1 MKRGPSTAHRV
12 LHVRTI
18 LFASVTAAVLGIGC
32 SHSATMFA
40 VPLGPGSPELAH
52 RDIQSPAHL
61 KTWINADH
69 ANPAPDW
76 SSVRPYLDFALVGQS
91 IRDVQLAQAIAASG
105 IGVVPYT
112 NPNHQAQDGKPH
124 FPDNQPQDFAHDC
137 QGARIYRIG
146 YGYPTPPPGPPPTP
160 TDYTTYLMD
169 PHSTHLAQSW
179 ADEVTGF
186 VTQTAVTP
194 AYVFED
200 TADSIRNMNAAPC
213 RYSPD
218 AWTAASI
225 GLDQNMIADAAAAGE
240 AVSILYNGLGT
251 SIHPNPSRTPQAIG
265 LNLVASGGMAEN
277 CYSRQPASTP
287 NNPDPPPEPAHGSQW
302 LATENIELDM
312 AAAQKMFVC
321 NANSGGHTTAEAQ
334 TVLRMYVIAS
344 VLLTYDPSTT
354 TLDEEFKPAS
364 GFEVFPESSIV
375 ALQPLAPAPL
385 DISGLDMGGVYARQY
400 ATCYV
405 RGKLIGP
412 CAAVV
417 NPSVSATYPFP
428 FSGTYTG
435 TLKIVGGGVLDAGA
449 KIKFVGGVP
458 GTIAPRSAA
467 IAFAPAPSPTP

>member
-1 MKRGPSTAHRV
+1 MQCGPSTAHRV

-18 LFASVTAAVLGIGC
+18 LFAIVTAAVLGVGC
-32 SHSATMFA
+32 SHSAPMFA
-40 VPLGPGSPELAH
+40 VPSGPGPAERVH
-52 RDIQSPAHL
+52 RDAQAPAHL
-61 KTWINADH
+61 LTWINADH

-91 IRDVQLAQAIAASG
+91 VRDVLLAQSLAAGG

-124 FPDNQPQDFAHDC
+124 FPDNLPQDFAHDC

-186 VTQTAVTP
+186 VAQTAVTP

-218 AWTAASI
+218 GWTAASVA
-225 GLDQNMIADAAAAGE
+225 LDQNMIADEAAAGGSV
-240 AVSILYNGLGT
+240 AIVYNGLGT
-251 SIHPNPSRTPQAIG
+251 SIHPNPSRTPQAFG
-265 LNLVASGGMAEN
+265 LNVVAAGGMAEN
-277 CYSRQPASTP
+277 CYSRQPASSP

-302 LATENIELDM
+302 LATENIELGM
-312 AAAQKMFVC
+312 AAAHKLFVC
-321 NANSGGHTTAEAQ
+321 NANSGGHTSAETQ
-334 TVLRMYVIAS
+334 TVLRTYVIAS
-344 VLLTYDPSTT
+344 VLLTYDPATT
-354 TLDEEFKPAS
+354 ILDEAFKPAS
-364 GFEVFPESSIV
+364 GFEVFPESAIV
-375 ALQPLAPAPL
+375 ALQPLVPAPS
-385 DISGLDMGGVYARQY
+385 DISGLDMSGVYARQY

-405 RGKLIGP
+405 AGKLIGS

-417 NPSVSATYPFP
+417 NPSVTATYPFP
-428 FSGTYTG
+428 FAGTYTG

-449 KIKFVGGVP
+449 RIKFVSGVP
-458 GTIAPRSAA
+458 GSIAPRSAA
-467 IAFAPAPSPTP
+467 IAFAAAPSPTP

>member
-1 MKRGPSTAHRV
+1 

-18 LFASVTAAVLGIGC
+18 LYAIVAAAVLGVGC
-32 SHSATMFA
+32 SQSPPMFA
-40 VPLGPGSPELAH
+40 TPREPGSPALVH
-52 RDIQSPAHL
+52 RDVQATTHL
-61 KTWINADH
+61 LTWINADH

-91 IRDVQLAQAIAASG
+91 VRDVPLAQAIAAGG

-124 FPDNQPQDFAHDC
+124 FPDDQPQDFAHDC

-146 YGYPTPPPGPPPTP
+146 YGLPTPPPGPPPTP

-179 ADEVTGF
+179 ADEVTAF
-186 VTQTAVTP
+186 VAQTAVTP

-200 TADSIRNMNAAPC
+200 TADSIRSSNAAPC
-213 RYSPD
+213 RYSE
-218 AWTAASI
+218 AGWTAASI

-240 AVSILYNGLGT
+240 SVSIVYNGLGT
-251 SIHPNPSRTPQAIG
+251 SQHPNPSRTPQAFG
-265 LNLVASGGMAEN
+265 LNVATSGGMAEN

-287 NNPDPPPEPAHGSQW
+287 NDPDPPPEPAHGSQW

-312 AAAQKMFVC
+312 AAAHKLFVC
-321 NANSGGHTTAEAQ
+321 NANSSAHSAAEGQAP
-334 TVLRMYVIAS
+334 LRTYVIAS
-344 VLLTYDPSTT
+344 VLLTYDPATT
-354 TLDEEFKPAS
+354 ILDEEFKPSS

-375 ALQPLAPAPL
+375 ALQPLAPAPT

-400 ATCYV
+400 AMCYV
-405 RGKLIGP
+405 GGKPIGS

-417 NPSVSATYPFP
+417 NPSVTATYPFP

-435 TLKIVGGGVLDAGA
+435 TLKIVGGGVLDVGA
-449 KIKFVGGVP
+449 RIKFVSGMPV
-458 GTIAPRSAA
+458 TIAPRSAA
-467 IAFAPAPSPTP
+467 IAFAAAPSPTP